1 MLKFQVNETLMWL
14 IKSTNL
20 LRVEALDILLT
31 VLNVLQEFR
40 IVLEVKE
47 DVAVIVGNMLG
58 SIEAITTPAFL
69 WVLCSS

>member
-1 MLKFQVNETLMWL
+1 MLKFQVNETLMWP

-47 DVAVIVGNMLG
+47 DG
-58 SIEAITTPAFL
+58 S
-69 WVLCSS
+69 S

>member
-31 VLNVLQEFR
+31 VLNVLQKFR

-47 DVAVIVGNMLG
+47 DG
-58 SIEAITTPAFL
+58 S
-69 WVLCSS
+69 S